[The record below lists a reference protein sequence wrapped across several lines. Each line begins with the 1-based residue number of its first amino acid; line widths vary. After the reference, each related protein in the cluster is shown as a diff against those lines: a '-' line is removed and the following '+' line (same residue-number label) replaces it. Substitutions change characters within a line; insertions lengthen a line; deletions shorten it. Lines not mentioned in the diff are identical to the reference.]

1 LTPRCAGSESGRR
14 AAATGA
20 ARPSVRAPRWR
31 RVASIL
37 LRLISV
43 FTCRRA
49 VLRAG
54 GRGHAANELS
64 RAFAGPTCNE
74 DAHSR
79 PLKSSGLRRSSVLQA
94 ASKQLNRG
102 HGVYKRPVQA
112 YAKDLGHSTSALTP
126 KHGVAKQTRVDS
138 THRPQKSTSAP
149 ARRRRHQQSEAM
161 AARDASPPRQT
172 LRRRHRS
179 SGSLDDFCDDRS
191 PSPLPHIHRN
201 RWVAT
206 FTYITN
212 CAAGWALTKL
222 FVSIVEQSR
231 YGLGVFL
238 LTLLPRLNRL
248 SHLVLR
254 WPLLVLVYALVGVEL
269 ILYFL
274 LRTLVAALE
283 LAVASPTHRRL
294 RSALRRADDYAQWL
308 ACARALDASRGVALW
323 QADLRST
330 RYNWPFVRRLRARL
344 RTARSQNDWRGVADT
359 LRLCSRPNVGGIMAP
374 ELFAVSYAGA
384 PKIVVTDFVDEVCSQ
399 RP

>member
-1 LTPRCAGSESGRR
+1 
-14 AAATGA
+14 
-20 ARPSVRAPRWR
+20 
-31 RVASIL
+31 
-37 LRLISV
+37 
-43 FTCRRA
+43 
-49 VLRAG
+49 
-54 GRGHAANELS
+54 
-64 RAFAGPTCNE
+64 
-74 DAHSR
+74 
-79 PLKSSGLRRSSVLQA
+79 
-94 ASKQLNRG
+94 
-102 HGVYKRPVQA
+102 
-112 YAKDLGHSTSALTP
+112 
-126 KHGVAKQTRVDS
+126 
-138 THRPQKSTSAP
+138 
-149 ARRRRHQQSEAM
+149 M

-191 PSPLPHIHRN
+191 PSPLPHIQRN
-201 RWVAT
+201 RWVA
-206 FTYITN
+206 FVTYITN

-344 RTARSQNDWRGVADT
+344 RSARAQEDWRGVADT

-384 PKIVVTDFVDEVCSQ
+384 PKIVVTDFVDEVRIQ
-399 RP
+399 RRKALQSGAYAVDATRLHLLMKGVVSFSISGRFGPRRDARTNAGRRVCGLALVDLLRRRAHASL

>member
-1 LTPRCAGSESGRR
+1 MVKRAVRAVYTRARATWDTSHQRSTPGTASRPKKGAAKR
-14 AAATGA
+14 APPARYLLRQHAVAATA
-20 ARPSVRAPRWR
+20 Q
-31 RVASIL
+31 
-37 LRLISV
+37 
-43 FTCRRA
+43 
-49 VLRAG
+49 
-54 GRGHAANELS
+54 
-64 RAFAGPTCNE
+64 PT
-74 DAHSR
+74 
-79 PLKSSGLRRSSVLQA
+79 K
-94 ASKQLNRG
+94 
-102 HGVYKRPVQA
+102 
-112 YAKDLGHSTSALTP
+112 
-126 KHGVAKQTRVDS
+126 
-138 THRPQKSTSAP
+138 
-149 ARRRRHQQSEAM
+149 AM
-161 AARDASPPRQT
+161 APRDASPPRQT

-384 PKIVVTDFVDEVCSQ
+384 PKIVVTDFVDEVRVSV
-399 RP
+399 

>member
-1 LTPRCAGSESGRR
+1 
-14 AAATGA
+14 
-20 ARPSVRAPRWR
+20 
-31 RVASIL
+31 
-37 LRLISV
+37 
-43 FTCRRA
+43 
-49 VLRAG
+49 
-54 GRGHAANELS
+54 
-64 RAFAGPTCNE
+64 
-74 DAHSR
+74 
-79 PLKSSGLRRSSVLQA
+79 
-94 ASKQLNRG
+94 
-102 HGVYKRPVQA
+102 
-112 YAKDLGHSTSALTP
+112 
-126 KHGVAKQTRVDS
+126 
-138 THRPQKSTSAP
+138 
-149 ARRRRHQQSEAM
+149 M
-161 AARDASPPRQT
+161 AARDQSPPRLM

-191 PSPLPHIHRN
+191 PSPLPQIHRN

-206 FTYITN
+206 FTYVTT

-344 RTARSQNDWRGVADT
+344 RSARSQNDWRGVADT

-384 PKIVVTDFVDEVCSQ
+384 PKIVVTDFVDEVRISAWNGASIWRVRRRRDSSPSQ
-399 RP
+399 HEGGGFFLEFGPVRRSPRLWTGSRRRAPTTSARRSVGRYLAWREKPTARPR

>member
-1 LTPRCAGSESGRR
+1 MAG
-14 AAATGA
+14 
-20 ARPSVRAPRWR
+20 
-31 RVASIL
+31 
-37 LRLISV
+37 
-43 FTCRRA
+43 
-49 VLRAG
+49 
-54 GRGHAANELS
+54 
-64 RAFAGPTCNE
+64 
-74 DAHSR
+74 
-79 PLKSSGLRRSSVLQA
+79 
-94 ASKQLNRG
+94 
-102 HGVYKRPVQA
+102 
-112 YAKDLGHSTSALTP
+112 
-126 KHGVAKQTRVDS
+126 
-138 THRPQKSTSAP
+138 
-149 ARRRRHQQSEAM
+149 
-161 AARDASPPRQT
+161 RDASPPRQT

-384 PKIVVTDFVDEVCSQ
+384 PKIVVTDFVDEVRVSV
-399 RP
+399 

>member
-1 LTPRCAGSESGRR
+1 
-14 AAATGA
+14 
-20 ARPSVRAPRWR
+20 
-31 RVASIL
+31 
-37 LRLISV
+37 
-43 FTCRRA
+43 
-49 VLRAG
+49 
-54 GRGHAANELS
+54 
-64 RAFAGPTCNE
+64 
-74 DAHSR
+74 
-79 PLKSSGLRRSSVLQA
+79 
-94 ASKQLNRG
+94 
-102 HGVYKRPVQA
+102 
-112 YAKDLGHSTSALTP
+112 
-126 KHGVAKQTRVDS
+126 
-138 THRPQKSTSAP
+138 
-149 ARRRRHQQSEAM
+149 M
-161 AARDASPPRQT
+161 
-172 LRRRHRS
+172 
-179 SGSLDDFCDDRS
+179 
-191 PSPLPHIHRN
+191 
-201 RWVAT
+201 
-206 FTYITN
+206 
-212 CAAGWALTKL
+212 
-222 FVSIVEQSR
+222 
-231 YGLGVFL
+231 FL

-384 PKIVVTDFVDEVCSQ
+384 PKIVVTDFVDEVRVSV
-399 RP
+399 